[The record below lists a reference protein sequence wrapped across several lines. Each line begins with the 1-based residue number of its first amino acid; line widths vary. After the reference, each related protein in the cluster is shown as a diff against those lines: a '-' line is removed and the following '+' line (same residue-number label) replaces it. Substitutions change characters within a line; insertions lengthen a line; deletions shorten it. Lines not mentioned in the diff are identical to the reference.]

1 MLARMIDFMRNRIRG
16 LLGVRRP
23 RKLPRRGPK
32 PSIGALAVC
41 GDLRMTVQAGL
52 SEDLW
57 SWLLDQ
63 GWRELTYRPDRRH
76 YRELPAG
83 WVTRLID
90 TLPELRSQ
98 VLRVAAL
105 RATRRPTVGD
115 PETLPSYV
123 ERR

>member
-1 MLARMIDFMRNRIRG
+1 MIALMRNRIRG

-23 RKLPRRGPK
+23 RALPRRGPK
-32 PSIGALAVC
+32 PGIGACLVC

-52 SEDLW
+52 SEELW

-76 YRELPAG
+76 YRELPNG

-90 TLPELRSQ
+90 TLPELRPQ
-98 VLRVAAL
+98 VLSVAAQ
-105 RATRRPTVGD
+105 RATMRPTVGD
-115 PETLPSYV
+115 PEALPSYV